1 MATRTIEIDGEQILY
16 PTSFS
21 WKYQDLQTEESG
33 RSNLTGKMIM
43 ELVRKGVRS
52 FTMQWQLVSEDVA
65 SVISK
70 KIKKNKYINVKFPDT
85 YEGID
90 IILQFYSGDISSNS
104 VSFTN
109 GKIYYSLSVDLVQV

>member
-16 PTSFS
+16 PTFFS

-33 RSNLTGKMIM
+33 RSNLTGKMII
-43 ELVRKGVRS
+43 ELVREGVRS

-70 KIKKNKYINVKFPDT
+70 KIKKNKCINVKFPDT
-85 YEGID
+85 YEGKD
-90 IILQFYSGDISSNS
+90 IVLEFYSGDISSNS

-109 GKIYYSLSVDLVQV
+109 GKIYYSLSVDIVQV

>member
-1 MATRTIEIDGEQILY
+1 MSKRTIEIDGEQILY

-52 FTMQWQLVSEDVA
+52 FTMQWQLVGEDVA

-85 YEGID
+85 YEGTD
-90 IILQFYSGDISSNS
+90 IVLEFYSGDISSNS

-109 GKIYYSLSVDLVQV
+109 GKIYYSLSIDLVQV

>member
-1 MATRTIEIDGEQILY
+1 MTRTIEIDKEKILY

-43 ELVRKGVRS
+43 ELVREGVRS
-52 FTMQWQLVSEDVA
+52 FSMEWQLVSEDVA
-65 SVISK
+65 SIISK

-85 YEGID
+85 YEGKD
-90 IILQFYSGDISSNS
+90 IVLEFYSGDISSNS
-104 VSFTN
+104 VSFAN

>member
-1 MATRTIEIDGEQILY
+1 MSTRTIEIDGKQILY

-85 YEGID
+85 YEGTD

>member
-1 MATRTIEIDGEQILY
+1 MRTIEIDGQKILY
-16 PTSFS
+16 PTSFT

-33 RSNLTGKMIM
+33 RSNLTGIMIM

-52 FTMQWQLVSEDVA
+52 FSMSWKLVSEDV
-65 SVISK
+65 SSDILK

-85 YEGID
+85 FEGKD
-90 IILQFYSGDISSNS
+90 IILQFYSGDISSSS
-104 VSFTN
+104 VSFAS

>member
-1 MATRTIEIDGEQILY
+1 MSTRTIEIDGEQILY

-85 YEGID
+85 YEGTD

>member
-85 YEGID
+85 FEGTD